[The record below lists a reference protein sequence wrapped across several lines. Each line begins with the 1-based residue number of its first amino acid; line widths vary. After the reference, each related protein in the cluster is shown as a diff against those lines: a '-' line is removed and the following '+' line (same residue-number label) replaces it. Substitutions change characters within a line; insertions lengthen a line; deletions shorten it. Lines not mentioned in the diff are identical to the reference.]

1 MRSES
6 VEYIRFDDLETGI
19 LIPGKP
25 YLLTHGKQ
33 NSFKEVRT
41 PISQME
47 LLNELGKQL
56 RYVSESGVSTEEQ
69 EKQKWEA
76 IKKFSDRI
84 HDFFIPFDTVGQ
96 KTEHLEVYLS
106 PSELA
111 LIPFELMLDENEEPR
126 FIKKKENHFTLTRN
140 SRRYSPWQNRD
151 IPLTPRVL
159 LVHTRPTHKNYLN
172 LYFPD
177 VPFQKHENA
186 MEYAMKHMD
195 KEQQLTIL
203 ANPSFKKFSR
213 SIIEAAKDERPYT
226 HIHILA
232 HGSLLFDF
240 ENPSNFEFGIAFFSE
255 EPLDKP
261 YKATSAQEIRSLF
274 DQLEGENLPYM
285 VNYMIC
291 DGANFTNGI
300 KPDRNPVQATFS
312 AGVPIVIGSQ
322 FPLSMNG
329 SNLITKEL
337 YKRLFKGDDLREIL
351 GDIRTNLYAKKEEFG
366 HDWISLVSYCEF
378 PTDYEFKILE
388 QKTLLQLSIL
398 NTIRDGAGQG
408 LEDSNDLDDFIEVQ
422 VEIEDTIKALSAQV
436 TVLQNRASS
445 ETDYLEANG
454 LLGSAY
460 KRLAE
465 VEWKARRLGTDTRE
479 KQLKYLK
486 AAMEWYKKAANRN
499 QSHHW
504 SLIQYLSIKSI
515 LSGPFTELD
524 MDYWYATRS
533 AALFA
538 IEEDK
543 SSLWPYGTLIE
554 LYLLSPNTPKTEK
567 IILEYADTL
576 FENARMKKT
585 LEPIKSTNLQVARY
599 KDWWLQE
606 DFNVPKTLLVANERF
621 LKKVL
626 QILNYSDTR

>member
-1 MRSES
+1 MQSDS

-41 PISQME
+41 PMSQME
-47 LLNELGKQL
+47 LLNELGKHL
-56 RYVSESGVSTEEQ
+56 RYGAESGVSAEEQ

-84 HDFFIPFDTVGQ
+84 HDFFVPFHTIDKNTQ
-96 KTEHLEVYLS
+96 HLEVFLS

-126 FIKKKENHFTLTRN
+126 FIKKNENHCTLTRN
-140 SRRYSPWQNRD
+140 SRRDSAWKDRD
-151 IPLTPRVL
+151 FPLSPRVL
-159 LVHTRPTHKNYLN
+159 FVHTRPTHKNYLN
-172 LYFPD
+172 LPFPD
-177 VPFQKHENA
+177 VPFKKHVNA
-186 MEYAMKHMD
+186 IDYAMKHMD
-195 KEQQLTIL
+195 KTQQLTVL

-213 SIIEAAKDERPYT
+213 TLLEATEEERPYT
-226 HIHILA
+226 HVHILA

-240 ENPSNFEFGIAFFSE
+240 ENPSNFEFGIAFYSE
-255 EPLDKP
+255 EPLDQP
-261 YKATSAQEIRSLF
+261 YKATSAEEISALF
-274 DQLEGENLPYM
+274 DQLKGEHLPYL

-322 FPLSMNG
+322 FPLSMHG

-351 GDIRTNLYAKKEEFG
+351 GDIRTNLYIEKEEFG

-378 PTDYEFKILE
+378 PVDYEFRVLE
-388 QKTLLQLSIL
+388 QKTSLQLSIL
-398 NTIRDGAGQG
+398 NKIRDDSEEELNG
-408 LEDSNDLDDFIEVQ
+408 SNDLDDFIEVQ
-422 VEIEDTIKALSAQV
+422 VEIENTIEALSAQV
-436 TVLQNRASS
+436 TALQNRASG
-445 ETDYLEANG
+445 ETGYLEANG

-465 VEWKARRLGTDTRE
+465 VEWKARKLGADTSD
-479 KQLKYLK
+479 KQRAYLQ
-486 AAMEWYKKAANRN
+486 AAMKWYKKAADRN

-504 SLIQYLSIKSI
+504 SLIQYLSLKTI
-515 LSGPFTELD
+515 LDGPFAELD

-543 SSLWPYGTLIE
+543 NSIWPYGTLIE
-554 LYLLSPNTPKTEK
+554 LYLLSPNAAKTEK
-567 IILEYADTL
+567 IILSYAESL
-576 FENARMKKT
+576 VKNARKKKT
-585 LEPIKSTNLQVARY
+585 QEPIKSTYLQVARY
-599 KDWWLQE
+599 KEWWLQE
-606 DFNVPKTLLVANERF
+606 GFVVPKTFQVSDAGF

-626 QILNYSDTR
+626 QILHYSDD